1 MFLRLG
7 FNLRAKIRKNK
18 RKAKEICFFFSNFF
32 SQRCNFTFHHS
43 EGLIIRGPSE
53 RRLHGKEQKVT
64 DDNQIISL
72 IRDNAEQGFRQLMT
86 AYKEPVYWHIR
97 RLVVNHADAQDATQ
111 ETFVRIFRSFSQ
123 YSGEG
128 TFKGWIFRIA
138 TNEALRLLGRNQG
151 KATLSLDETATV
163 TFTMKADDYF
173 DYSDVEAVRLQKAI
187 LTLPAKQQ
195 LAFNLRYYDDL
206 SYKEI
211 SAVIGSTEASAKA
224 NYHFAK
230 EKIIKYMNSND
241 A

>member
-1 MFLRLG
+1 MRE
-7 FNLRAKIRKNK
+7 KQKKND
-18 RKAKEICFFFSNFF
+18 FSFHNFF
-32 SQRCNFTFHHS
+32 SQRCNFTFQHS
-43 EGLIIRGPSE
+43 KGLIIRGPSE
-53 RRLHGKEQKVT
+53 RRLHGKEQKVI
-64 DDNQIISL
+64 DDNHIISL
-72 IRDNAEQGFRQLMT
+72 IRDNAEQGFRQLMA

-97 RLVVNHADAQDATQ
+97 RLVVSHADAQDATQ

-151 KATLSLDETATV
+151 KATLSLDETAPAIL
-163 TFTMKADDYF
+163 TMKADDYF
-173 DYSDVEAVRLQKAI
+173 DYGDVEAVRLQKAI
-187 LTLPAKQQ
+187 LALPAKQQ

-211 SAVIGSTEASAKA
+211 STVIGSTEASAKA